1 LALKKKQFAD
11 GEIAI
16 FDEACIYKRGEYWQ
30 FRMWLPKENRY
41 ARKSLRTRSEATA
54 IERGKAAYLEI
65 YANLQQG
72 KSYFS
77 ITTKEGVEK
86 YLSFRKR
93 DVELGHIVKGRH
105 TTIATHLQHF
115 LSFIG
120 KDTKLKELER
130 SDCENYF
137 YHRHKS
143 TNTKVKQVT
152 VQNEQST
159 INALMKW
166 LHKNGETHID
176 GFDTLDAKCESL
188 CEDALEILHEIV
200 TADPSLQLWFDRELD
215 FSHGSLIDANL
226 SSLPRLVTSRSNE
239 KQRGDIR
246 AMSKREVKLSVVER
260 ALQAI
265 GRDEKT
271 APIDAKAKLRDF
283 LQMLE

>member
-1 LALKKKQFAD
+1 MALKKQQFAE

-30 FRMWLPKENRY
+30 FRMWLPKENKY

-54 IERGKAAYLEI
+54 IEKGKAAYLEI

-86 YLSFRKR
+86 YLSFRMR

-105 TTIATHLQHF
+105 TTIATHLQHL

-130 SDCENYF
+130 TDCENYY
-137 YHRHKS
+137 YHRHKA

-152 VQNEQST
+152 VQVAVPKTKIVKQEPQQQT
-159 INALMKW
+159 TPK
-166 LHKNGETHID
+166 
-176 GFDTLDAKCESL
+176 DTER
-188 CEDALEILHEIV
+188 
-200 TADPSLQLWFDRELD
+200 TD
-215 FSHGSLIDANL
+215 FTPIRPQPP
-226 SSLPRLVTSRSNE
+226 LPNQQNDS
-239 KQRGDIR
+239 D
-246 AMSKREVKLSVVER
+246 KR
-260 ALQAI
+260 
-265 GRDEKT
+265 
-271 APIDAKAKLRDF
+271 
-283 LQMLE
+283 

>member
-1 LALKKKQFAD
+1 MALKKQQFAE

-30 FRMWLPKENRY
+30 FRMWLPKENKY

-54 IERGKAAYLEI
+54 IEKGKAAYLEI

-86 YLSFRKR
+86 YLSFRMR

-130 SDCENYF
+130 TDFTPIRPQPPLPNQQDTEKNAENSQKCTVCSCMAVWLTQMLTGIV
-137 YHRHKS
+137 RRCA
-143 TNTKVKQVT
+143 NT
-152 VQNEQST
+152 
-159 INALMKW
+159 
-166 LHKNGETHID
+166 
-176 GFDTLDAKCESL
+176 
-188 CEDALEILHEIV
+188 IV
-200 TADPSLQLWFDRELD
+200 TSKARKQK
-215 FSHGSLIDANL
+215 
-226 SSLPRLVTSRSNE
+226 RSKNVLF
-239 KQRGDIR
+239 I
-246 AMSKREVKLSVVER
+246 L
-260 ALQAI
+260 
-265 GRDEKT
+265 
-271 APIDAKAKLRDF
+271 
-283 LQMLE
+283 